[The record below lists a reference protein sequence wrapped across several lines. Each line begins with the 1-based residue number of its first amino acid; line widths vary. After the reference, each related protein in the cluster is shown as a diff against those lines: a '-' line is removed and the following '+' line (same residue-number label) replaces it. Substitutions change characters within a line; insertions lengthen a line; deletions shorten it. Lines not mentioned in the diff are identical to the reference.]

1 MRCSPRSVGTSY
13 AQFGL
18 VWKKREKLACVPLA
32 SFKPSHI
39 VMPLF
44 LQHLSWGSADVPAL
58 QVEETLAWE
67 AAAAMKAALITVVLT
82 AKTSA

>member
-1 MRCSPRSVGTSY
+1 
-13 AQFGL
+13 
-18 VWKKREKLACVPLA
+18 
-32 SFKPSHI
+32 
-39 VMPLF
+39 LF